1 LRSNQ
6 QRFIMKKEQTVSPD
20 VSKTISELKRALVN
34 DPESPLYRVS
44 FKSYGR
50 KFVITNRSHTIKDKL
65 EKSFNH
71 FMKALCITPG
81 QKRIKGLCFLDR
93 DTTAFKMAYMKEG
106 EQVLHQVIRK
116 KEK

>member
-1 LRSNQ
+1 MHSNQ

-20 VSKTISELKRALVN
+20 VTKTISELKRALIN
-34 DPESPLYRVS
+34 EDESPLYRVS

-50 KFVITNRSHTIKDKL
+50 KFVITNKSHTLKDKL

-81 QKRIKGLCFLDR
+81 QKRIKGLCFLDK
-93 DTTAFKMAYMKEG
+93 DTPGFKMAYMKEG

-116 KEK
+116 RQK